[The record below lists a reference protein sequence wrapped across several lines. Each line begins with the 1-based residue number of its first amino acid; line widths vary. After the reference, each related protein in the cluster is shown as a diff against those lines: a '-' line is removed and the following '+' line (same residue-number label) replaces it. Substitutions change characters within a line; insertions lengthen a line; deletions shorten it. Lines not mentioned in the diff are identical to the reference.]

1 MHSETPDVTGAE
13 DGTMASSDVEDQQEE
28 TNGAPVNLAEVDTS
42 GGYKWECI
50 AITLSQYEELC
61 DSFKK
66 TRDPNEKA
74 LRQRIIE
81 EVMPILEAAEERQKR
96 KIERRERELLTL
108 EKMATAKRSSR
119 IADRHDREKHEQE
132 AAEAEK
138 KRAQDL
144 AEARRQQKLEEKL
157 AHERQSRM
165 MTREQR
171 IKDREFK
178 RILKEEELAK
188 AAEEARRFEAGEARG
203 SERQLKDKL
212 EKAKRDLE
220 ELQNE
225 DEWAFDCSGC
235 GVHGKNIDDGSHSL
249 ACEKCNVWQHSKCLG
264 ISQSEA
270 EDESFHFVCKDCI
283 HREEEAKRPKITIK
297 VRNPNSLSPDQQK
310 TTTIKPQ
317 PRAPKQKFIGIEIPK
332 KRPVGRPSKK
342 GDAPNGVHSPNPQRP
357 TATST
362 PAPMQGYQYYT
373 SQTPP
378 MLPYPG
384 TWAPYANAFNPQ
396 SGFPPLPNAQLPPV
410 ANGNLPRPGSS
421 GQPYPPPQYLP
432 GPPGV
437 YPMNSSPLPPNSRHP
452 PYYNGVPHAYQPY
465 PPVQQPQPPPH
476 SPHMA
481 SQSATN
487 GTSAHHS
494 PQLPSPAVHRP
505 SMSPT
510 QGNLD
515 VGPIAGVQQRNS
527 PAQQY
532 APTAAQQQRINQ
544 SPVFASHRN
553 GFHPNSDSRGSLP
566 QSSHLSGISPTK
578 HSPVARS
585 PSMPQNNSASP
596 PAFRQ
601 PQTTPG
607 QPAQVSNSNIS
618 PTMRSV
624 SGTALFPP
632 AEKLAPSLDQLN
644 KVPVPTPS
652 KQSPPPQNHHASSP
666 SYAAKSHMEQEIGAQ
681 ELKRVNEAAKENLM
695 LQLDGPKAVDTD
707 GHGQSN
713 GASF

>member
-13 DGTMASSDVEDQQEE
+13 DDTLLSSEPEDQQEE
-28 TNGAPVNLAEVDTS
+28 TNGAPVNLADLDTS
-42 GGYKWECI
+42 GGFKWECI

-61 DSFKK
+61 DSMRR

-74 LRQRIIE
+74 LRQRIID

-119 IADRHDREKHEQE
+119 IADRHDREKHDQE

-138 KRAQDL
+138 KRLQDL
-144 AEARRQQKLEEKL
+144 AEARRQQKLDEKL

-249 ACEKCNVWQHSKCLG
+249 ACEKCNVWQHSNCLG
-264 ISQSEA
+264 ISQTEA
-270 EDESFHFVCKDCI
+270 EDESFHFVCKDCRR
-283 HREEEAKRPKITIK
+283 REEEASRPKITIK
-297 VRNPNSLSPDQQK
+297 VRNPNSSSPVQQK
-310 TTTIKPQ
+310 TPTFKSQPQ
-317 PRAPKQKFIGIEIPK
+317 APKQKFVGIEIPK
-332 KRPVGRPSKK
+332 KRPIGRPSKK
-342 GDAPNGVHSPNPQRP
+342 RDAPNGVHFPKPQGPSTSP
-357 TATST
+357 A

-373 SQTPP
+373 SQSSPV
-378 MLPYPG
+378 LPYLQ
-384 TWAPYANAFNPQ
+384 TWTPYANGFNAQP
-396 SGFPPLPNAQLPPV
+396 GFSPLPNAQAPPL

-432 GPPGV
+432 GPPGI
-437 YPMNSSPLPPNSRHP
+437 YAANSPPLLASGLHP
-452 PYYNGVPHAYQPY
+452 PYYNGVPHTFQPY
-465 PPVQQPQPPPH
+465 PPAQRPQPNPQTPY
-476 SPHMA
+476 MA
-481 SQSATN
+481 SQTATN
-487 GTSAHHS
+487 GTNAGHG
-494 PQLPSPAVHRP
+494 PQHPSPAVYRP

-515 VGPIAGVQQRNS
+515 VGSIAGVPQRSS
-527 PAQQY
+527 PMQQY
-532 APTAAQQQRINQ
+532 APPAAQQQRVNQ
-544 SPVFASHRN
+544 SPGFSAHQN
-553 GFHPNSDSRGSLP
+553 GIHPISDSRVP
-566 QSSHLSGISPTK
+566 QPQPSHLSGISPTK
-578 HSPVARS
+578 HSPVAPS
-585 PSMPQNNSASP
+585 PHIPQPTNASP
-596 PAFRQ
+596 PPFHH
-601 PQTTPG
+601 PLNTPG
-607 QPAQVSNSNIS
+607 QPSPALNASIS

-624 SGTALFPP
+624 SATALFPP
-632 AEKLAPSLDQLN
+632 AEKLAPSQDQLH
-644 KVPVPTPS
+644 KVPVPTPI
-652 KQSPPPQNHHASSP
+652 KQSPLPSNIYAASP
-666 SYAAKSHMEQEIGAQ
+666 SYATKDDIGQEIGAQ
-681 ELKRVNEAAKENLM
+681 ELRRVNEEAKENM
-695 LQLDGPKAVDTD
+695 HLQLDMPKAMDVNGDR
-707 GHGQSN
+707 QSN
-713 GASF
+713 GADS